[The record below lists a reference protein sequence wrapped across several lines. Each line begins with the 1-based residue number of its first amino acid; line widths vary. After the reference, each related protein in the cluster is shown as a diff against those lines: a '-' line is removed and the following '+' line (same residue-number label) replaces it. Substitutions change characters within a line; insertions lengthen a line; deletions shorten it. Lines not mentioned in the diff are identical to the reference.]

1 MVSYAV
7 GFALLS
13 MTFGGFIDT
22 LYKVY
27 ARETRSRGMYLFGM
41 GLVWLLLQLAE
52 LGISGEVF
60 ALDGVNLG
68 YGLAAG
74 ALVTLSNLLYIESMT
89 HLDISLGATIY
100 RLNTVGVVILGVIF
114 LGESLGGVKL
124 LGIACGIVAV
134 IFLYQRD
141 ASHRARLVSLF
152 LWIILLAALL
162 RAGFGVVSKAGITA
176 GASPSMI
183 MVLAAASWVAGGLC
197 YAICRERRMPVGRA
211 EMGYCLASG
220 LVVFA
225 IVNFLML
232 GLRHGEATVVIPIA
246 NLSFIAALAMSVLL
260 RYERISARKIVAV
273 GFASAAIVLLSRV
286 A

>member
-1 MVSYAV
+1 MSYAV

-52 LGISGEVF
+52 LGISGETFV
-60 ALDGVNLG
+60 LDGVNLG

-74 ALVTLSNLLYIESMT
+74 ALVTVSNLLYIESMT

-100 RLNTVGVVILGVIF
+100 RLNTVGVVILGVLF

-211 EMGYCLASG
+211 EMAYCLASG

-260 RYERISARKIVAV
+260 RYERITVRKLVAV
-273 GFASAAIVLLSRV
+273 GFASTAIVLLSRV
-286 A
+286 G